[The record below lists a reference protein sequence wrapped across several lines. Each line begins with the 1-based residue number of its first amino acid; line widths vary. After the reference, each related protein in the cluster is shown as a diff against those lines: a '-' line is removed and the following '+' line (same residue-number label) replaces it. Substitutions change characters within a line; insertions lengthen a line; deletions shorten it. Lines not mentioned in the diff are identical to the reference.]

1 MSGTSSVPNRGL
13 AMRIIQALR
22 SGSNCLDGTGYFSAG
37 REDLFAAAGD
47 LLEEVEISSGAVV
60 RWVKGPYGH
69 GKTFFLARLMAIARE
84 RNWVTTFVQVS
95 ARGQGRELHRF
106 EEIYSAIVRNCLSR
120 DLVLAEEGKVE
131 PGKIPGWDWILDK
144 WYSALRRQAAGRD
157 SGDVPSFRLRDV
169 IEQTMTS
176 IRRKWNIHGSFA
188 EALRQFAL
196 ASADSDEE
204 WRETL
209 LSWFRAE
216 NVHSRGP
223 NLRAKLRTAGILEP
237 ISRKNAKEM
246 LRSLSSFLK
255 YRGFGGILI
264 LIDEVENILQ
274 ETPSARKTGYI
285 ILRELID
292 NLDARHGMTNS
303 AMYLSATPDVF
314 DAAKGIVEHP
324 PLADR
329 VLLPANQ
336 LNNPAPTVIDLDAHP
351 LSDADLLEMG
361 LRIVAVY
368 EVARDWKSPPEV
380 RTGLKDLLNARDP
393 DLPVRMWVR
402 DVVALLD
409 KMSRSKAT

>member
-1 MSGTSSVPNRGL
+1 MTIPASVPNRAL

-22 SGSNCLDGTGYFSAG
+22 SGSNCLDGTQYFSAG
-37 REDLFAAAGD
+37 REDLFLAASD

-69 GKTFFLARLMAIARE
+69 GKTFFLARLMEIARE
-84 RNWVTTFVQVS
+84 KNWVTTFVQVS
-95 ARGQGRELHRF
+95 ARGQGSELHRF
-106 EEIYSAIVRNCLSR
+106 EEIYSAIIRNCLSR
-120 DLVLAEEGKVE
+120 DLVLAEDGRVE
-131 PGKIPGWDWILDK
+131 PGKIPGWDWILDN
-144 WYSALRRQAAGRD
+144 WYAALRRQAAGRD

-169 IEQTMTS
+169 IEHTITA

-188 EALRQFAL
+188 EALRHFAL

-204 WRETL
+204 WREIL
-209 LSWFRAE
+209 LSWFRGE

-223 NLRAKLRTAGILEP
+223 DFRSRLRIAGILEP

-246 LRSLSSFLK
+246 LRSLSSFLR

-264 LIDEVENILQ
+264 LIDELENILQ
-274 ETPSARKTGYI
+274 EAPAARKTGYI

-329 VLLPANQ
+329 VLLPANK
-336 LNNPAPTVIDLDAHP
+336 LNNPTPTVIDLDTYP
-351 LSDADLLEMG
+351 LSSTDLLEMG
-361 LRIVAVY
+361 SRIVKVF
-368 EVARDWKSPPEV
+368 EIAREWKAPAQVHTE
-380 RTGLKDLLNARDP
+380 LKDLLNARDP

-402 DVVALLD
+402 DVVGLLD
-409 KMSRSKAT
+409 KMSRSK